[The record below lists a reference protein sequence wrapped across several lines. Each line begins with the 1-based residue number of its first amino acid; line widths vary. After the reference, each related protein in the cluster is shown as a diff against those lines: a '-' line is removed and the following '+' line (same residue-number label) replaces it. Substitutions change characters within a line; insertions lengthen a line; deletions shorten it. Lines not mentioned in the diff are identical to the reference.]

1 METLELDL
9 EGIEQQPLK
18 AFAEKAY
25 LDYSMYVILDRA
37 LPHVGD
43 GLKPVQ
49 RRIIFAMS
57 ELGLASGS
65 KPKKSARTVGD
76 VIGKYH
82 PHGDAACYEAMVL
95 MAQTFSYRY
104 PLVDGQGNWG
114 SPDDPKSFAAMRYT
128 EARLAPYAATLLAE
142 VGQGT
147 VDWSPNFDGT
157 LREPTRLPAR
167 LPNLLLNGASGIAVG
182 MSTDVPPHNLREV
195 ASACIRLL
203 ESPKTSTAELCEHIK
218 GPDFPGGAEIIS
230 PPADIRRIYETGGGT
245 LRVRARWSRESGEI
259 VVSELPHQV
268 SGAKILEQIAGQMRS
283 KKLPMVEDLRDES
296 DHENPTRLV
305 IVPRSNRID
314 TEALMDHL
322 FATTDLEKT
331 VRVNMNVIGLD
342 GRPRVLD
349 LRGLLTEWISYR
361 LETVTRRLQFRLDKV
376 EARLHVLEG
385 LLVAFLNIDEVIRII
400 RSEDAPKPV
409 LMKTFSLTDVQ
420 AEAILEL
427 KLRHLAR
434 LEEMKIRGEQEEL
447 AKEKKSLAG
456 ILGSKAR
463 LKRLVRDEIN
473 EDAERFGDERRTAII
488 ERRAAQAMD
497 ETVLISSEPVTVILS
512 KHGWIRAAKGHD
524 IDPHQL
530 SYKSGDDFLAGA
542 RGRSNQPAVF
552 LDTTGRAYTVMTH
565 TLPSA
570 RGQGEPLS
578 GRVNPPD
585 GAAFAGVVI
594 GNPDDKVLLAS
605 SAGYGFVVRI
615 EDLLSRNRSG
625 KAVLRVPKG
634 AEVLDPARVGDP
646 EDEGAIVVAASSEGR
661 LLVFSLSELPELARG
676 KGNKILGIP
685 PARFKSGE
693 EKMIAA
699 IAAPSG
705 ASILVNSGQRT
716 MTLKP
721 RDLEKYVG
729 NRGRRGALLPRGWR
743 KVEALAVQDEDG

>member
-157 LREPTRLPAR
+157 LKEPTRLPAR

-230 PPADIRRIYETGGGT
+230 PPADIRGIYETGGGT

-305 IVPRSNRID
+305 IVPRSNRVD

-434 LEEMKIRGEQEEL
+434 LEEMKIRGEQEAL
-447 AKEKKSLAG
+447 SKEKKSLAG

-473 EDAERFGDERRTAII
+473 EDADRFGDERRTAII

-512 KHGWIRAAKGHD
+512 QHGWIRAAKGHD

-605 SAGYGFVVRI
+605 SAGYGFVVRV

-625 KAVLRVPKG
+625 KAVLKVPKG

-646 EDEGAIVVAASSEGR
+646 EDEDAIVVAASSEGR
-661 LLVFSLSELPELARG
+661 LLVFPLSELPELARG

-705 ASILVNSGQRT
+705 AAILVNSGQRT

-729 NRGRRGALLPRGWR
+729 NRGRRGTLLPRGWR
-743 KVEALAVQDEDG
+743 KVEALAVQDGDG

>member
-157 LREPTRLPAR
+157 LKEPTRLPAR

-230 PPADIRRIYETGGGT
+230 PPADIRGIYETGGGT

-305 IVPRSNRID
+305 IVPRSNRVD

-409 LMKTFSLTDVQ
+409 LMKTFGLTDIQ

-434 LEEMKIRGEQEEL
+434 LEEMKIRGEQEAL
-447 AKEKKSLAG
+447 SKEKKSLAG

-473 EDAERFGDERRTAII
+473 EDADRFGDERRTAII

-512 KHGWIRAAKGHD
+512 QHGWIRAAKGHD

-605 SAGYGFVVRI
+605 SAGYGFVVRV

-625 KAVLRVPKG
+625 KAVLKVPKG

-646 EDEGAIVVAASSEGR
+646 EDEDAIVVAASSEGR
-661 LLVFSLSELPELARG
+661 LLVFPLSELPELARG

-705 ASILVNSGQRT
+705 AAILVNSGQRT

-729 NRGRRGALLPRGWR
+729 NRGRRGTLLPRGWR
-743 KVEALAVQDEDG
+743 KVEALAVQDGDG

>member
-1 METLELDL
+1 
-9 EGIEQQPLK
+9 
-18 AFAEKAY
+18 
-25 LDYSMYVILDRA
+25 
-37 LPHVGD
+37 
-43 GLKPVQ
+43 
-49 RRIIFAMS
+49 MS

-157 LREPTRLPAR
+157 LKEPTRLPAR

-230 PPADIRRIYETGGGT
+230 PPADIRGIYETGGGT

-305 IVPRSNRID
+305 IVPRSNRVD

-409 LMKTFSLTDVQ
+409 LMKTFGLTDIQ

-434 LEEMKIRGEQEEL
+434 LEEMKIRGEQEAL
-447 AKEKKSLAG
+447 SKEKKSLAG

-473 EDAERFGDERRTAII
+473 EDADRFGDERRTAII

-512 KHGWIRAAKGHD
+512 QHGWIRAAKGHD

-552 LDTTGRAYTVMTH
+552 LDTTGRACTVMTH

-605 SAGYGFVVRI
+605 SAGYGFVVRV

-625 KAVLRVPKG
+625 KAVLKVPKG

-646 EDEGAIVVAASSEGR
+646 EDEDAIVVAASSEGR
-661 LLVFSLSELPELARG
+661 LLVFPLSELPELARG

-705 ASILVNSGQRT
+705 AAILVNSGQRT

-729 NRGRRGALLPRGWR
+729 NRGRRGTLLPRGWR
-743 KVEALAVQDEDG
+743 KVEALAVQDGDG